1 MLKSL
6 YVRGRLRLKDELDII
21 RLISEDIWM
30 MNILKTAQ
38 TLELPDWFVC
48 AGFIRTKIWDELHGF
63 DKPSALAD
71 VDVVYF
77 DRNNLDETAEKQLE
91 NKLLKRMPG
100 VPWSVKN
107 EARMHLKNGVE
118 PYESTED
125 AITKFPETATALGV
139 KLDENDTLIL
149 TAPHGIGDVLDMIV
163 RPTPF
168 FAESS
173 LLMETFKKR
182 LEKKNWQARWKNIVV
197 LA

>member
-125 AITKFPETATALGV
+125 AIAKFPETATALGV